1 MKGRR
6 HQSSDAEEVGWISM
20 VDLLVV
26 ITCIGLIV
34 IALAIGSALASR
46 KSLQLADQTIGNLQ
60 ADKARLEQQVGDW
73 TVSANSAK
81 QKYRDLEASL
91 PKDGQSPAVAMSQA
105 AEALKSA
112 EAAAAAAKSALASS
126 EQGRMSAEAAAAA
139 AQARAKSAEAE
150 AEQAKQQAKA
160 GAEASKESG
169 DIRQELLGIPG
180 ELRNTVFVI
189 DRSSS
194 MLKEGRWED
203 TKKTIQTW
211 VEYLPVQRSALVLFG
226 DGIRVIPIGLGVEG
240 PLKPDGREL
249 PTVTP
254 ELRQTMQQ
262 ELKDMGPSGGTP
274 TYAALRRA
282 MDFRDLDAIIL
293 FTDGDPDATAVGV
306 DPFEEVVQLVRD
318 WHASHPT
325 GRVHVVGIG
334 DYFKQT
340 SRNFLRGVAAAG
352 AGAFIGR

>member
-1 MKGRR
+1 
-6 HQSSDAEEVGWISM
+6 M

-26 ITCIGLIV
+26 ITCVGLIV

-46 KSLQLADQTIGNLQ
+46 KSLQLADQAIGNLK

-73 TVSANSAK
+73 TVSANTAE
-81 QKYRDLEASL
+81 QKYRALLASL
-91 PKDGQSPAVAMSQA
+91 PKDDQSPAIAIAQA
-105 AEALKSA
+105 AKALKS
-112 EAAAAAAKSALASS
+112 
-126 EQGRMSAEAAAAA
+126 
-139 AQARAKSAEAE
+139 
-150 AEQAKQQAKA
+150 
-160 GAEASKESG
+160 AEASKESG

-194 MLKEGRWED
+194 MLREGRWED

-211 VEYLPVQRSALVLFG
+211 VKYLPVQRAALVLFG
-226 DGIRVIPIGLGVEG
+226 DGIRVIPTALGAEG

-249 PTVTP
+249 PMVTN
-254 ELRQTMQQ
+254 ELREVMQQ
-262 ELKDMGPSGGTP
+262 ELENMGPSGGTP

-282 MDFRDLDAIIL
+282 MDFKDLDAIIL
-293 FTDGDPDATAVGV
+293 FTDGDPDATAAGV
-306 DPFEEVVQLVRD
+306 NPFEEVVQLVRD
-318 WHASHPT
+318 WHASHPA

-334 DYFKQT
+334 DYFKST

-352 AGAFIGR
+352 SGAFIGR

>member
-20 VDLLVV
+20 VDLLMV
-26 ITCIGLIV
+26 ITCVGLIV

-46 KSLQLADQTIGNLQ
+46 KSLQSADQTIGNLE
-60 ADKARLEQQVGDW
+60 AEKERLTQQVGDW
-73 TVSANSAK
+73 KMVAK
-81 QKYRDLEASL
+81 TPEGKLREDLKKA
-91 PKDGQSPAVAMSQA
+91 K
-105 AEALKSA
+105 
-112 EAAAAAAKSALASS
+112 AAAAAAEERAK
-126 EQGRMSAEAAAAA
+126 RAEADAAAAL
-139 AQARAKSAEAE
+139 ARAKSAEAE

-180 ELRNTVFVI
+180 ELHNTVFVI

-249 PTVTP
+249 PMVTP

-282 MDFRDLDAIIL
+282 MDFRDVDAIIL

>member
-1 MKGRR
+1 
-6 HQSSDAEEVGWISM
+6 M

-34 IALAIGSALASR
+34 IALTISSALASR
-46 KSLQLADQTIGNLQ
+46 KSLQLADQAIGSLK

-73 TVSANSAK
+73 TVSANTAE
-81 QKYRDLEASL
+81 QKYRALLASL
-91 PKDGQSPAVAMSQA
+91 PKDDQSPAIAMAQA

-112 EAAAAAAKSALASS
+112 EAAAASAKSALASS
-126 EQGRMSAEAAAAA
+126 EQGRMSAEAAVAAA
-139 AQARAKSAEAE
+139 EARAKNAEAD
-150 AEQAKQQAKA
+150 AEQARRQAKA
-160 GAEASKESG
+160 SAEASKESG

-180 ELRNTVFVI
+180 ELHNTVFVI

-211 VEYLPVQRSALVLFG
+211 VKYLPVQRAALVLFG
-226 DGIRVIPIGLGVEG
+226 DGIRVIPTSLGAEG

-249 PTVTP
+249 PMVTE
-254 ELRQTMQQ
+254 ELRQVMQQ
-262 ELKDMGPSGGTP
+262 ELENMGPSGGTP

-282 MDFRDLDAIIL
+282 MDFKDLDAIIL
-293 FTDGDPDATAVGV
+293 FTDGDPDATAAGA

-318 WHASHPT
+318 WHASHPA

-352 AGAFIGR
+352 AGAFIGH